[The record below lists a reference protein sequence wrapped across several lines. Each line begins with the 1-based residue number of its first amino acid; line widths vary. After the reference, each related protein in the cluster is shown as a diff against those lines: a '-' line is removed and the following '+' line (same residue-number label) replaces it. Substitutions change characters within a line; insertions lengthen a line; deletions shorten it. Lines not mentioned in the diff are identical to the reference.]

1 MEFLFSVMDLFAIV
15 RYIITDNGNGRDPR
29 PERTNGE
36 RRFMTRTSLEIIFSD
51 KVQSLLDD
59 FAALLDVR
67 VTFFSID
74 GRRLL
79 TGKDICKYC
88 SIIQRELGGLSRC
101 EEMDWHKLQETI
113 NANGPISYRCHAG
126 LHEALSPI
134 FVHKQLVGY
143 LMIGQFRTDDEFPM
157 EARDLTED
165 PEVRRRL
172 ESAFGELPMFPPK
185 KLAGVLGFFKILIDY
200 IAVRELAMLRGDV
213 LRSEIDRYM
222 DRHLAE
228 NIMLPDMARRLGRS
242 VSTISQFLRRNYH
255 TGFKELLNEKR
266 IARAE
271 SFWKAHPDATVAEA
285 AAAAGFSDQFYFSR
299 VFRKRRGI
307 SPGKFRDRLRVK
319 QLEGGV

>member
-1 MEFLFSVMDLFAIV
+1 
-15 RYIITDNGNGRDPR
+15 
-29 PERTNGE
+29 
-36 RRFMTRTSLEIIFSD
+36 MTKTSLEIIFSD

-88 SIIQRELGGLSRC
+88 SIIQCELGGLSRC

-143 LMIGQFRTDDEFPM
+143 LMIGQFRTDDEFPA
-157 EARDLTED
+157 EACELAPD
-165 PEVRRRL
+165 PKLRRRL
-172 ESAFGELPMFPPK
+172 KSAFDELPLFPPK

-213 LRSEIDRYM
+213 LRSEIDRYL

-271 SFWKAHPDATVAEA
+271 SFWKAHPEATVAEA
-285 AAAAGFSDQFYFSR
+285 ATAAGFSDQFYFSR

-307 SPGKFRDRLRVK
+307 SPGKFRD
-319 QLEGGV
+319 QLKNNHSTEGR